1 MREILQSFRVAYD
14 YPVVFT
20 RNAFSPSNCTL
31 TGVLARGGAPPQ
43 RILPVIDAG
52 LLAADPGLPDRIE
65 SWAARSD
72 LQLELIREP
81 LIVRGGEICKRDPK
95 EVREFHDLV
104 AKHSLC
110 RHSYAL
116 VIGGGAVLDAMG
128 YAAAT
133 AHRGIRL
140 IRMPSTSLAQND
152 AGIGVKNAV
161 YFAGRKNFL
170 GTFAPPFA
178 VVNDFALLDS
188 LDERDLCAGSAEA
201 IKVSLIR
208 DADFFRSLYEARHAL
223 ARFDAPAMESMIVR
237 CAELHLEHI
246 QTSGDP
252 FELGSARPLDFG
264 HWAAHKLEELTGGS
278 LRHGEAVAIG
288 IAIDSLYSR
297 RAGMIAEEELEQIL
311 ALLEEVGFD
320 LYHPALRTLE
330 VERALSEFREHL
342 GGKLCITLL
351 KGIGSGI
358 EVDHIDL
365 PLMKSCVESLA
376 QRSPRDRS
384 PAAARGR

>member
-1 MREILQSFRVAYD
+1 MHEVLQSLRVAYD

-20 RNAFSPSNCTL
+20 RDVFSPSNPAL
-31 TGVLARGGAPPQ
+31 PEVLARSGAATS
-43 RILPVIDAG
+43 RILPVIDSG
-52 LLAADPGLPDRIE
+52 LLAADPGLPGRIE
-65 SWAARSD
+65 RFAASQGP
-72 LQLELIREP
+72 LLELVSEP
-81 LIVRGGEICKRDPK
+81 LIVRGGEVCKRDPR
-95 EVREFHDLV
+95 EVSRFYDLV
-104 AKHSLC
+104 AKHSIC

-140 IRMPSTSLAQND
+140 IRMPSTTLAQND

-161 YFAGRKNFL
+161 NFGGRKNFL

-178 VVNDFALLDS
+178 VVNDFDLLGS
-188 LDERDLCAGSAEA
+188 LSERDLCGGIAEA
-201 IKVSLIR
+201 IKVALIK
-208 DADFFRSLYEARHAL
+208 DADFFHSLYEGRRAL
-223 ARFDAPAMESMIVR
+223 ASFAPSPMESMIIR

-288 IAIDSLYSR
+288 IAIDSTYSC
-297 RAGMIAEEELEQIL
+297 RAGMLGEDSLRQIL
-311 ALLEEVGFD
+311 ALLEDIGFD
-320 LYHPALRTLE
+320 LYHSALQSLE
-330 VERALSEFREHL
+330 VERALSDFREHL
-342 GGKLCITLL
+342 GGELCITLL
-351 KGIGSGI
+351 NGIGCGT
-358 EVDHIDL
+358 EVDRIDI

-376 QRSPRDRS
+376 LRSGGS
-384 PAAARGR
+384 PAGARGE